1 MDVSTAA
8 PPTLRQALKVWL
20 LIGLNSF
27 GGPAGQISLM
37 HRMLVEER
45 GWIDEN
51 SFLHALN
58 FCMLLPGPEAM
69 QLATYIGWRLHGTLG
84 GLIAGV
90 LFVLP
95 GFLAIAGLSVLYVTL
110 GDLALVE
117 AVFFGL
123 KAAVLAVVIVA
134 LQRLASR
141 VLDQA
146 LRWLLAGLAFV
157 SLFAFNVPFP
167 LVVLGAGLFGLL
179 ATRNRWLT
187 DSNPDAPPVA
197 SIAWQTT
204 LRTGFVWL
212 ALWLIPIVMIGW
224 LFGRDSVFVQ
234 QMLFFSKTAMVTFGG
249 AYAVL
254 AYVAQQ
260 AVEAFAWLQ
269 PGEMLDGLGMAEAT
283 PGPLIQILQ
292 FVGFMGA
299 WRAET
304 GLTPISAALLA
315 SVLVTWVTFVPCF
328 LWIFVGAPYMEQLRG
343 NRWLSGALS
352 CITAAVAGVML
363 NLAVWFGLHLLFDEL
378 TERQM
383 GPLRVL
389 VPDLGSLNGL
399 SLAITVAAW
408 LVLWRSKLGVIPVLA
423 IAAST
428 GAVLSLLIG

>member
-1 MDVSTAA
+1 MDTTAAA
-8 PPTLRQALKVWL
+8 PPTVAQASKVWF

-27 GGPAGQISLM
+27 GGPAGQIGIM

-45 GWIDEN
+45 GWIDEK

-69 QLATYIGWRLHGTLG
+69 QLATYIGWRLHATLG

-123 KAAVLAVVIVA
+123 KAAVLAVVLVA
-134 LQRLASR
+134 LQRMASR
-141 VLDQA
+141 VLDQP

-167 LVVLGAGLFGLL
+167 LVILAAGLFGLL
-179 ATRNRWLT
+179 ATRNHWLT
-187 DSNPDAPPVA
+187 DNSPSAGPA
-197 SIAWQTT
+197 AAIAWQKT
-204 LRTGFVWL
+204 LRTGLLWL
-212 ALWLIPIVMIGW
+212 ALWLVPIAMIWW
-224 LFGRDSVFVQ
+224 LFGSNSVFVQ

-304 GLTPISAALLA
+304 GLSPITAALLA
-315 SVLVTWVTFVPCF
+315 SVLVTWVTFIPCF

-363 NLAVWFGLHLLFDEL
+363 NLAVWFGLHLLFADL
-378 TERQM
+378 AQRQF
-383 GPLRVL
+383 GPLRL
-389 VPDLGSLNGL
+389 LIPDPSSLNGL
-399 SLAITVAAW
+399 SLAITLAAW

-428 GAVLSLLIG
+428 GAALTLLIG